1 MKRLLLGT
9 LLGLTLTACEINVVD
24 GGAYGPI
31 ATDSLADVEAI
42 TTRWVD
48 RGDATSIRV
57 AIPSTGAEGSLLVLM
72 SESQT
77 RIAASQFGVAI
88 ASSRTADS
96 FVAGGSAYTPAG
108 MQPSIISDPVAPP
121 DENLY
126 RCNGPCLALDPTEAS
141 GIVTFSVRNL
151 GPSGFIDLYAAWI
164 DVGDVTE
171 PDNDVRR
178 DVPLRSTVGTSLWGA
193 IETLGDVDWFY
204 ASQNHDYEIITP
216 EFVALRIRV
225 YDGGGS
231 TGFEC
236 DLDADEIYGFDAFQ
250 PIDAFDDVRIE
261 ARFSEAA
268 SYYGGE
274 YEIRT
279 VTSPSFAARFPDC
292 SPFSD

>member
-24 GGAYGPI
+24 GGAYRPI
-31 ATDSLADVEAI
+31 VTDSLADVQAI
-42 TTRWVD
+42 TSRWLA

-57 AIPSTGAEGSLLVLM
+57 AIPTTGAEGSLLVLM

-77 RIAASQFGVAI
+77 RIAASQFGVAM

-96 FVAGGSAYTPAG
+96 FVAGGSAYMPA
-108 MQPSIISDPVAPP
+108 
-121 DENLY
+121 
-126 RCNGPCLALDPTEAS
+126 LALDPTEAS